1 MSAGG
6 VDISFAKNNP
16 KIHAILWS
24 GYPGEEG
31 GQAIADIIFGKYNPG
46 GRLPVTWY
54 QADYVDKL
62 PLTSMQLRPD
72 DSNGY
77 PGRTYKFFD
86 GPTVFPFGYGLS
98 YTKFNYTLKAATNRQ
113 PIKLTKFQHCR
124 DLPYKNG
131 TFKPSCPA
139 IAIDDL
145 KCPKKFKLAVEVKN
159 VGNRDGDEVVLVYS
173 QPPVGIVGTHIK
185 NLIAFQKVF
194 VAAGTSKTIQFA
206 INTCQGLGIVD
217 SSGNALLPSGAHTII
232 VGDGVIVF
240 PIQLTYR

>member
-1 MSAGG
+1 
-6 VDISFAKNNP
+6 
-16 KIHAILWS
+16 
-24 GYPGEEG
+24 
-31 GQAIADIIFGKYNPG
+31 
-46 GRLPVTWY
+46 
-54 QADYVDKL
+54 
-62 PLTSMQLRPD
+62 MQLRPD

-98 YTKFNYTLKAATNRQ
+98 YTKFNYTLKAATNRLQ
-113 PIKLTKFQHCR
+113 IRLTKFQHCR

-145 KCPKKFKLAVEVKN
+145 RCNKKFKLAVEVKN

-206 INTCQGLGIVD
+206 INTCQGLGVVD
-217 SSGNALLPSGAHTII
+217 SNGNALLPSGAHTII
-232 VGDGVIVF
+232 VGDGAIVF
-240 PIQLTYR
+240 PIQLTYRQSCDGDRDRDLVRNDTFNCIIIVVVTCSNLQVYFIYDFHS

>member
-1 MSAGG
+1 
-6 VDISFAKNNP
+6 
-16 KIHAILWS
+16 
-24 GYPGEEG
+24 
-31 GQAIADIIFGKYNPG
+31 
-46 GRLPVTWY
+46 
-54 QADYVDKL
+54 
-62 PLTSMQLRPD
+62 MQLRPD

-113 PIKLTKFQHCR
+113 PIKLTKFQHCH

-139 IAIDDL
+139 IAIDDMR
-145 KCPKKFKLAVEVKN
+145 CPKNFKLAVEVKN

-173 QPPVGIVGTHIK
+173 QPPFGIVGTHIK

-194 VAAGTSKTIQFA
+194 VAAGTSETIQFA
-206 INTCQGLGIVD
+206 INACQGLGIVD

-232 VGDGVIVF
+232 VGDGAIVF
-240 PIQLTYR
+240 PIQLIYR

>member
-1 MSAGG
+1 
-6 VDISFAKNNP
+6 
-16 KIHAILWS
+16 
-24 GYPGEEG
+24 
-31 GQAIADIIFGKYNPG
+31 
-46 GRLPVTWY
+46 
-54 QADYVDKL
+54 
-62 PLTSMQLRPD
+62 MQLRPD

-98 YTKFNYTLKAATNRQ
+98 YTRFNYTLKAATNRL
-113 PIKLTKFQHCR
+113 PIKLTKFQHCH

-139 IAIDDL
+139 IAIDDMR
-145 KCPKKFKLAVEVKN
+145 CPKNFKLAVEVKN

-173 QPPVGIVGTHIK
+173 QPPFGIVGTHIK

-194 VAAGTSKTIQFA
+194 VAAGTSETIQFA
-206 INTCQGLGIVD
+206 INACQGLGIVD

-232 VGDGVIVF
+232 VGDGAIVF
-240 PIQLTYR
+240 PIQLIYR